1 MDVLEP
7 LEPSIWH
14 FKHCKALIL
23 ELLVNNIKDPF
34 EAGPGDVAQ
43 ERGEL
48 LYHLL
53 CYVFTIHYYLLVI
66 SCILNVKVSLN
77 YVFAN

>member
-1 MDVLEP
+1 LAKRGAEKAQLGVFGCSEANDP
-7 LEPSIWH
+7 L
-14 FKHCKALIL
+14 
-23 ELLVNNIKDPF
+23 

-53 CYVFTIHYYLLVI
+53 CYVFMFID
-66 SCILNVKVSLN
+66 
-77 YVFAN
+77 YVAVYMHLK

>member
-1 MDVLEP
+1 LDVLEK
-7 LEPSIWH
+7 LEQSIWH
-14 FKHCKALIL
+14 FEHFKALIL
-23 ELLVNNIKDPF
+23 ALLANNIKDQL
-34 EAGPGDVAQ
+34 EARPGDVAQ

-53 CYVFTIHYYLLVI
+53 CYVFIVHCYLLVI
-66 SCILNVKVSLN
+66 ICILNVKVSLT